1 MRFTEL
7 CKKVLEVY
15 DRYSE
20 ENEIPVNEDYAV
32 LKLVEEVGEFSQ
44 AVIIQRGMCRAEKR
58 VAPVAAKAAVAAELA
73 DILGLT
79 ILCADRM
86 EVDLQGAIRDKWL
99 HFLDQPAKL
108 RPRGRSMVS
117 KQGAPVRRSSP
128 RAGRTQRGAPGSRA
142 S

>member
-1 MRFTEL
+1 MRFQEL

-20 ENEIPVNEDYAV
+20 ENDIPVNEDYAV

-58 VAPVAAKAAVAAELA
+58 VPPKVAKAAVAAELA

-86 EVDLQGAIRDKWL
+86 GVDLQGAIRDKWL
-99 HFLDQPAKL
+99 HFLDEPAKL
-108 RPRGRSMVS
+108 RPGGRTVVSNRNTVS
-117 KQGAPVRRSSP
+117 KRKP
-128 RAGRTQRGAPGSRA
+128 QRGARR
-142 S
+142 

>member
-7 CKKVLEVY
+7 CKQVLEVY
-15 DRYSE
+15 DRYSA
-20 ENEIPVNEDYAV
+20 ENDIPVNEDYAV

-58 VAPVAAKAAVAAELA
+58 VPPREAKAAVAAELA

-86 EVDLQGAIRDKWL
+86 GVDLQGAIRDKWL
-99 HFLDQPAKL
+99 QFLDRPAKL
-108 RPRGRSMVS
+108 RPGGRSMVS
-117 KQGAPVRRSSP
+117 KQRAPARRSP
-128 RAGRTQRGAPGSRA
+128 RGTGRPQRGAKR
-142 S
+142 